1 MGENVSKNLIMTNK
15 RRVRMK
21 LLTYKE
27 NESSKEKLGVL
38 DQSEQWVYP
47 LLSLGIEYQA
57 MAELVS
63 AIRDEEMHK
72 LEEACAK
79 SPETVT
85 GAVRV
90 EEIHLL
96 APIPVPAQDIVC
108 LGINYMAHAEES
120 ARFKN
125 EKFTG
130 ERPHAV
136 YFSKRVNECLKPDG
150 MIPSYPGFVE
160 SLDYECELAV
170 ILKKDAKNV
179 PADKAKDYIFGYTI
193 LNDVSA
199 RDIQNR
205 HKQWYFGKSL
215 DGFCPM
221 GPWIVTVDSLEFP
234 PKVSVTTHVNGELR
248 QNANTKDL
256 IFGLE
261 HIISELS
268 KGMTLKA
275 GTIISTGTPSG
286 VGMGFT
292 PPKFLKSGDVVE
304 CSIEG
309 IGTLKNTVE

>member
-1 MGENVSKNLIMTNK
+1 
-15 RRVRMK
+15 MK
-21 LLTYKE
+21 LLTYTVDKR
-27 NESSKEKLGVL
+27 NKQKLGVL
-38 DQSEQWVYP
+38 SQNEEWIYP
-47 LLSLGIEYQA
+47 LTSFGIEYKNMLDLISSMTESESQLLTYA
-57 MAELVS
+57 S
-63 AIRDEEMHK
+63 KKD
-72 LEEACAK
+72 
-79 SPETVT
+79 PDTVP
-85 GAVRV
+85 GAVCLKEV
-90 EEIHLL
+90 KLL
-96 APIPVPAQDIVC
+96 APIPVPSQDIVC

-125 EKFTG
+125 EKFSG
-130 ERPHAV
+130 ERPYAV
-136 YFSKRVNECLKPDG
+136 YFSKRVNQCLEPEG

-160 SLDYECELAV
+160 SLDYEAELAV

-179 PADKAKDYIFGYTI
+179 PAEQAKDYIFGYTI

-221 GPWIVTVDSLEFP
+221 GPWIVTADSFEFP
-234 PKVSVTTHVNGELR
+234 PKLGISCRINGELR
-248 QNANTKDL
+248 QNSNTADL

-268 KGMTLKA
+268 QGMTLKA

-292 PPKFLKSGDVVE
+292 PPKFLKSGDIVE

-309 IGTLKNTVE
+309 IGTLRNTVE